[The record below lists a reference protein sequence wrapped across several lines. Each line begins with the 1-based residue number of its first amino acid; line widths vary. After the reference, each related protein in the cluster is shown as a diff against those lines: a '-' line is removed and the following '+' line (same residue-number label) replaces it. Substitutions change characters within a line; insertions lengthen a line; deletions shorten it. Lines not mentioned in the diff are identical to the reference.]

1 MDQFEFNTQPSQ
13 HYTTAAPYSEVNRD
27 NRPNTPDQYSPFTLY
42 SEPTKEFYRIDVQ
55 DPNETPLSSP
65 IPSLL
70 VGIIIICIYKAKKNK
85 IMKLLAYFKKK

>member
-27 NRPNTPDQYSPFTLY
+27 DRPYTPDNYSPFTLY
-42 SEPTKEFYRIDVQ
+42 DGPTKEFYRIDVQ

-70 VGIIIICIYKAKKNK
+70 VGILIICIYKAKKNK
-85 IMKLLAYFKKK
+85 IMKLLACFKKK

>member
-27 NRPNTPDQYSPFTLY
+27 NRPNTPDQYSPFSLY
-42 SEPTKEFYRIDVQ
+42 DGPAKVYYRNEGQ
-55 DPNETPLSSP
+55 GSNETPLSSP

-70 VGIIIICIYKAKKNK
+70 VGILIICIYKAKKNK